1 MQYTTLGRTGL
12 RVSVA
17 GLGCGGNSRLGL
29 GADKGEDDAV
39 ALVRAA
45 IELGVNFFD
54 TAEAYGTERVLG
66 RALAGVAR
74 DSVVVSSKSR
84 ILGAD
89 GNLLTGAALVE
100 NLEKSLRR
108 LSLDHVDVFHL
119 HAVLTQHY
127 DYALHELVPSLLKQ
141 RDKGTIRHLGI
152 TESPPRDPD
161 QAMLQ
166 RALDDSCWD
175 VVMLAFHMM
184 NQGPRNTVFPR
195 TRAQRV
201 GTLIMFAVRNIFS
214 RPGVLERTLKEL
226 AAKAEVSQELA
237 DQPDPLG
244 FLVHEGGASNVT
256 DAAYRFARHEP
267 GADVILFGTGD
278 QEHLRAN
285 VASLEKPAL
294 PPADLEKLRVLFA
307 HLRGVG
313 LVFPDKPA
321 SRGRQEAV

>member
-1 MQYTTLGRTGL
+1 MQYRTLGRTGL

-29 GADKGEDDAV
+29 GAGKSEEDAV

-54 TAEAYGTERVLG
+54 TAEAYGNERVLG

-84 ILGAD
+84 IVGED
-89 GNLLTGAALVE
+89 GNLLSGAALVQ
-100 NLEKSLRR
+100 NLEESLRR
-108 LSLDHVDVFHL
+108 LRMDHLDVFHL
-119 HAVLTQHY
+119 HTVLPQQY
-127 DYALHELVPSLLKQ
+127 DYALHELVPKLLEQK
-141 RDKGTIRHLGI
+141 DKGKIRHLGV

-161 QAMLQ
+161 QAILQ
-166 RALDDSCWD
+166 RALNDSCWD
-175 VVMLAFHMM
+175 VVMLAFHLM
-184 NQGPRNTVFPR
+184 NQGPRITVFPR
-195 TRAQRV
+195 TRAQGV

-226 AAKAEVSQELA
+226 AAKGEVPQELA

-244 FLVHEGGASNVT
+244 FLVHEGGASNLT

-313 LVFPDKPA
+313 LVFPDRRA
-321 SRGRQEAV
+321 SRS

>member
-29 GADKGEDDAV
+29 GAGKSEDEAV

-54 TAEAYGTERVLG
+54 TAEVYGNERVLG

-84 ILGAD
+84 IVGED
-89 GNLLTGAALVE
+89 GNLLTAAAVVE
-100 NLEKSLRR
+100 NLEESLRL
-108 LSLDHVDVFHL
+108 LSLDSLDVFHL
-119 HAVLTQHY
+119 HTVLPDQY
-127 DYALHELVPSLLKQ
+127 DYALHQLVPSLLEQK
-141 RDKGTIRHLGI
+141 DKGKIRNLGI
-152 TESPPRDPD
+152 TESPPRDPH

-166 RALDDSCWD
+166 RALNDSCWD
-175 VVMLAFHMM
+175 VVMLAFHLM
-184 NQGPRNTVFPR
+184 NQGPRTTVFPR
-195 TRAQRV
+195 TRAQGV

-226 AAKAEVSQELA
+226 AAKGEVPQELA

-278 QEHLRAN
+278 QDHLRAN
-285 VASLEKPAL
+285 VASLQKPAL
-294 PPADLEKLRVLFA
+294 PPADREKLRVLFA
-307 HLRGVG
+307 RLRGVG
-313 LVFPDKPA
+313 LVFPDKRA
-321 SRGRQEAV
+321 SGKR